1 MEVLN
6 TIASAMITLNIEM
19 IKDITTWGMRAS
31 KVTCSI
37 NEWIDPQ
44 SLLLLMAIGCSLI
57 VASLMYMEN
66 SIKCKIGLEHCSI
79 SRGYSINNSWFI
91 CTKVALYKFVETS
104 DCSKASQSEFIEIG
118 VFLGE
123 QRLSWPFTKEIMQR
137 IICHSDV
144 AGFKILALPLD

>member
-1 MEVLN
+1 MEVFN
-6 TIASAMITLNIEM
+6 TTVSAMITLNIEM
-19 IKDITTWGMRAS
+19 IKDITTCGMSAS

-37 NEWIDPQ
+37 DEWIDPQ

-91 CTKVALYKFVETS
+91 CIKVALDKFVETS
-104 DCSKASQSEFIEIG
+104 DCSKASQSEFID
-118 VFLGE
+118 
-123 QRLSWPFTKEIMQR
+123 M
-137 IICHSDV
+137 
-144 AGFKILALPLD
+144 GFFRWTTTN